1 MEIKDYFENT
11 KGTGVIST
19 ADSQGKVNSAIYSR
33 PHVFDDGTW
42 AFIMRDRLTHHNLA
56 SNPHACFLFKED
68 GPGYNGKRFHL
79 TKLREE
85 ENSELVKTLRR
96 RQYSGDETATRFLVV
111 FRVDTQL
118 PLIGSGD

>member
-111 FRVDTQL
+111 FQVDTQL